1 MPYLYNSKLRKMTD
15 HEDIGLNK
23 HGKRQFKCKETGI
36 IRGYSKNKIKEL
48 QAKREVGKEK
58 DLQNLQ
64 YEQHGISS
72 ENTNNLREFLNSRI
86 LKTTPNVTETKSN

>member
-1 MPYLYNSKLRKMTD
+1 MPYLYNNKLRKMTD

-23 HGKRQFKCKETGI
+23 QGKRQFKCKETGI

-72 ENTNNLREFLNSRI
+72 DNTAQLREFLKNRSPQ
-86 LKTTPNVTETKSN
+86 TTPNVTETRSH